1 MADLWWLVAGRRRID
16 RCDFGRVF
24 VGVGGA
30 SLDATD
36 VATDGDRFTSL
47 FGARGLAA
55 VFGLDRIGA
64 DEMYD

>member
-16 RCDFGRVF
+16 KCDFGRLC
-24 VGVGGA
+24 VGVRGA
-30 SLDATD
+30 SLD
-36 VATDGDRFTSL
+36 VTDGDRFTSL

-64 DEMYD
+64 DEVYD